1 MAVKRMK
8 RPPPRLRS
16 RYRRKAE
23 PWTRG
28 ELKRLGKTAY
38 SNLARRRKR
47 TIKETVAERE
57 ARRIALPTGPRRWTA
72 REIRMLGRFSDPE
85 VGRRL
90 RRTSGN
96 VRSQRRKLKIR
107 AFKPHKFKRWKPSE
121 LRLLGTA
128 PDQEIARR
136 LNRTRM

>member
-1 MAVKRMK
+1 MRAKRH
-8 RPPPRLRS
+8 S
-16 RYRRKAE
+16 RKDV
-23 PWTRG
+23 PWTLR
-28 ELKRLGKTAY
+28 ELTQLGKTPD
-38 SNLARRRKR
+38 SILARRRKR

-96 VRSQRRKLKIR
+96 VRSQRRKLKIP
-107 AFKPHKFKRWKPSE
+107 AFKPHKFKLWKPSE
-121 LRLLGTA
+121 LRLLGT
-128 PDQEIARR
+128 
-136 LNRTRM
+136 